1 MARSKK
7 KFVLFQCKRHF
18 KARHEAHSFK
28 LNTVEAGRSLWVRS
42 QPGLYSEFQDLT
54 ELHSET
60 LSQREIERKVDFH
73 KNVITT

>member
-18 KARHEAHSFK
+18 QRHEAHSFK
-28 LNTVEAGRSLWVRS
+28 LNTVEVGRSLWVQS
-42 QPGLYSEFQDLT
+42 QPGLYSEFQDPT

-60 LSQREIERKVDFH
+60 LSQREIERKVDFQ